1 MIKLIRGDSGG
12 EMWVHES
19 RLDEYLAAGHKL
31 AAPPRPYSPKR
42 EAAAEGAPHQS
53 PMATASPRGSRDG
66 GAAAKRKKTTKA
78 K

>member
-1 MIKLIRGDSGG
+1 MIKLVRRDTGG

-31 AAPPRPYSPKR
+31 AAPPPPPPK
-42 EAAAEGAPHQS
+42 
-53 PMATASPRGSRDG
+53 
-66 GAAAKRKKTTKA
+66 AAKPAAKKSTKA

>member
-31 AAPPRPYSPKR
+31 AAPPPLPPKPAKP
-42 EAAAEGAPHQS
+42 AA
-53 PMATASPRGSRDG
+53 
-66 GAAAKRKKTTKA
+66 KKTTKA

>member
-1 MIKLIRGDSGG
+1 MIKLVRRDSGG

-31 AAPPRPYSPKR
+31 AAPPTPPAPK
-42 EAAAEGAPHQS
+42 AEKP
-53 PMATASPRGSRDG
+53 
-66 GAAAKRKKTTKA
+66 AAKPAKKTSTKA

>member
-1 MIKLIRGDSGG
+1 MITLVRADSGG

-31 AAPPRPYSPKR
+31 AAPPTFPPK
-42 EAAAEGAPHQS
+42 
-53 PMATASPRGSRDG
+53 
-66 GAAAKRKKTTKA
+66 AAKPAAKKPTTKG